1 MGIDSGYATAEV
13 YRWCRFRRGKVLAM
27 KGMGTLGQA
36 YGIPNIV
43 EVSGK
48 KKRRGG
54 VRVWPV
60 GPNYIKPILY
70 GALRKERPVG
80 PEARYPKGY
89 VHLADWVSDQEIRQL
104 VSEELVSETSRLGFS
119 KQVWSLIPGRRNE
132 ALDCFVY
139 AYAAAA
145 EMGLERMA
153 DASWTNYETALN
165 VESAAVD
172 EDRPQSEPVVLQPG
186 PTDRTLPVA
195 APQPAAAEPV
205 EPPTVIVTPKQPPPR
220 ATQTLKLGS
229 PRSGGWFGRR

>member
-48 KKRRGG
+48 RKRRGG

-60 GPNYIKPILY
+60 GPSYIKPILY

-80 PEARYPKGY
+80 PDARWPKGY
-89 VHLADWVSDQEIRQL
+89 VHLPDWCGDQEIRQL

-153 DASWTNYETALN
+153 DATWANYEAALN
-165 VESAAVD
+165 VESAAVRAP
-172 EDRPQSEPVVLQPG
+172 EPQSEPGRPAE
-186 PTDRTLPVA
+186 PTDSILPR
-195 APQPAAAEPV
+195 APQPAEPAQAM
-205 EPPTVIVTPKQPPPR
+205 EPPTVIVTPKQVPPR
-220 ATQTLKLGS
+220 QAQTLKLGS